1 MNYLRRI
8 SKAIDLTMAE
18 LQGSGDPHARGRYLS
33 ERAAIE
39 ASEGRKA
46 EACRLYLEALALFR
60 SKRRHD
66 SLLSEAGVA
75 CSLYNLGYREQGRDI
90 LDRMGDAD
98 LRQIIFA
105 DLVTDAAKAGDISEA
120 IGLLGEVRDLKLRA
134 EVAAGICLQA
144 GSGGAGD
151 TGSLLEEL
159 EAGAAGLEPGSLI
172 KVLCHLAKARHHLG
186 QDGQAAGMLAK
197 GRAAL
202 EAVTGLAGSWLA
214 ADTLV
219 QAHIELGLNEEAKG
233 LVTDLL
239 KRMVEARL
247 VMEDENSDEQKLL
260 GGALYSSF
268 VRVASRLAGIG
279 EDDLVEGMITFLE
292 GKKHQDIGRLYIGEE
307 YAKAGYLDR
316 AGDMANM
323 LSGVQQAIL
332 ETRIASRLI
341 TDGRIKEAR
350 RLLARTIKTAI
361 KNGYFVVLRDAA
373 LELHRLN
380 HKGDS
385 ARNLMKKAHQL
396 ARQKRK
402 AGYNVCFWPG
412 FFGRIG
418 AFPAALIL
426 AYKVNDLE
434 RRLDMLQ
441 ELRDMAAEYERGR
454 GPRAWRRS
462 VVKGPETPEPDQPPR

>member
-18 LQGSGDPHARGRYLS
+18 LQGSGEPHARGRYLS

-39 ASEGRKA
+39 ASEGKKA

-98 LRQIIFA
+98 LMQIIFA

-120 IGLLGEVRDLKLRA
+120 VGLLGEVRDLKLRA

-151 TGSLLEEL
+151 TGPLLKEL
-159 EAGAAGLEPGSLI
+159 EAKAAACDPKMQAS
-172 KVLCHLAKARHHLG
+172 VLCDLAKAHRHLG
-186 QDGQAAGMLAK
+186 GTEQAADMLAK
-197 GRAAL
+197 GRAVL
-202 EAVTGLAGSWLA
+202 EGITGLAGSWQT

-219 QAHIELGLNEEAKG
+219 KAHIKLGFKEEAKE

-239 KRMVEARL
+239 KRMVSAKLARK
-247 VMEDENSDEQKLL
+247 EEGADEQSPLR
-260 GGALYSSF
+260 GALYSSF
-268 VRVASRLAGIG
+268 VRVASMLAGIG
-279 EDDLVEGMITFLE
+279 EDDLVGGMITFLE

-316 AGDMANM
+316 ARDMANM

-350 RLLARTIKTAI
+350 RLLARTIKAAI

-380 HKGDS
+380 PKGDS

-396 ARQKRK
+396 ARRLRK
-402 AGYNVCFWPG
+402 PGYDVQFWPKL
-412 FFGRIG
+412 FGRIG
-418 AFPAALIL
+418 DFPMAIIL
-426 AYKVNDLE
+426 AWEIGDVE
-434 RRLDMLQ
+434 RRLDLLV
-441 ELRDMAAEYERGR
+441 ELRDMAA
-454 GPRAWRRS
+454 GPCQQ
-462 VVKGPETPEPDQPPR
+462 KCP